1 MYTHVDM
8 LLQSL
13 SYQIIPA
20 ILLQY
25 SPLSLPLSP
34 LSLSLSVHR
43 LWERDNC
50 QLAWTMNMVS
60 VHTAFVD
67 NFEETLIN
75 ASDMSFMW

>member
-1 MYTHVDM
+1 MCTHVDM

-25 SPLSLPLSP
+25 SPSP
-34 LSLSLSVHR
+34 SSLSVHR

-75 ASDMSFMW
+75 ACDMSFMW